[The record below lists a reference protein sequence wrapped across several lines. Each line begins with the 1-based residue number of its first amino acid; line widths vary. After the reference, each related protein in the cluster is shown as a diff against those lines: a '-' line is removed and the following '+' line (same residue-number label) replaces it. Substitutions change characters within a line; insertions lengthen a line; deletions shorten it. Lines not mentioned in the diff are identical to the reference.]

1 MPHPVTL
8 SRALLLVPLLGALL
22 LVSSVQAVAQ
32 DLFRGWGTY
41 RFDTE
46 AFAAPAVGVA
56 AYGHGYAV
64 LRTDGRVIVQGLTS
78 LAEAPGPPPGVQY
91 TAIAISTSSPSPWGL
106 ALQSDGQVTVW
117 GPGGL
122 PAPAL
127 PVGVRYVQ
135 ISAGHAH
142 SVALRSDGVAVAWGQ
157 NSYGQTTL
165 PTVPPGVTVLQ
176 VQAGTYAT
184 LLRLSNGTIV
194 GSGLPAYATAP
205 QLPPGLIYRRLWGG
219 SGHVVALR
227 SDGVF
232 VAWGNKASGQLLIPA
247 PPAGTTYLQF
257 GLGSHHSVALRSD
270 DVLVGWG
277 DDFHGQASP
286 PPLPAGAVVKEIT
299 ANANATWV
307 RLASG
312 EVLSFGARV
321 YGMDLPALP
330 FGERWIDHAPG
341 YPLAGL
347 TSSGQI
353 QQAAAATYTVPPLLA
368 GTTYVA
374 VAGGPTHKVALRS
387 DGRVLAWGSN
397 SHGQLA
403 IPPLPPGM
411 TYTSVAATWAR
422 TVMLRSDGMAIEC
435 GSSGALTIPPPPFG
449 TTYVEADGDW
459 ASTLLRCSDGSLV
472 VLGSHGNGQQNAP
485 QLPPGLRYVAIASL
499 RTMAAAIRSD
509 GELIIWGTSTP
520 LPSLPVGVSCV
531 EIDSEYDTLVARL
544 SDGTAIGFTN
554 SYLSPLAPPPAL
566 LPGESIVGVAAASNM
581 GVARI
586 GPTASYVTF
595 ANGCAGTNP
604 AGRLVPRDTPR
615 IARTLEVEVLHLP
628 QNMAVMAF
636 GWNAIVPISLATL
649 GMPGCSQLVSLDA
662 SVLLSGTNGSAQV
675 SFAVPNTMQL
685 VGVSFANQ
693 ALVLDLAANPAGLV
707 VSDAAMAIVGQP

>member
-1 MPHPVTL
+1 MPYPVTL
-8 SRALLLVPLLGALL
+8 SRACLVVPLLGALL
-22 LVSSVQAVAQ
+22 LVSSAEAVAQ
-32 DLFRGWGTY
+32 DLFRGWGNN

-46 AFAAPAVGVA
+46 AFSAPVVGVA
-56 AYGHGYAV
+56 AYGHSYAV

-78 LAEAPGPPPGVQY
+78 LAEAPEPPSGVHY
-91 TAIAISTSSPSPWGL
+91 TAIAISASYPLPWGL
-106 ALQSDGQVTVW
+106 ALQSDGQVTTW
-117 GPGGL
+117 GPGSL

-135 ISAGHAH
+135 ISAGDAHA
-142 SVALRSDGVAVAWGQ
+142 VALRSDGVAVAWGQ
-157 NSYGQTTL
+157 NSSGQTTL
-165 PTVPPGVTVLQ
+165 PTVPPGVVVLQ
-176 VQAGTYAT
+176 VQAGNYAT

-194 GSGLPAYATAP
+194 GSGWPAYVTVP
-205 QLPPGLIYRRLWGG
+205 PLPPGLIYRRLWGG

-227 SDGVF
+227 SDGSF

-247 PPAGTTYLQF
+247 PPAGTTYVQF
-257 GLGSHHSVALRSD
+257 GLGGHHSVALRSD

-277 DDFHGQASP
+277 DDSHGQASP
-286 PPLPAGAVVKEIT
+286 PPLPLGAIVKEIT

-312 EVLSFGARV
+312 EVLSFGART
-321 YGMDLPALP
+321 YGADLPAP
-330 FGERWIDHAPG
+330 PSGERWIDHAPG
-341 YPLAGL
+341 YPLVGL

-353 QQAAAATYTVPPLLA
+353 QQSAAAPYVIPPLLA
-368 GTTYVA
+368 GTSYVA
-374 VAGGPTHKVALRS
+374 VAGGPTHNVALRS

-411 TYTSVAATWAR
+411 TYTSIAATWAR

-449 TTYVEADGDW
+449 TTYVEVDGDW
-459 ASTLLRCSDGSLV
+459 ASTMLRCSDDSLV
-472 VLGSHGNGQQNAP
+472 VVAGQGTGQQNVP
-485 QLPPGLRYVAIASL
+485 QLPPGLRYVAVAAM
-499 RTMAAAIRSD
+499 RTTCAAIRSD
-509 GELIIWGTSTP
+509 GELIVWGSSTSQ
-520 LPSLPVGVSCV
+520 PSLPVGVSCV
-531 EIDSEYDTLVARL
+531 EIDAEYDTLVARL
-544 SDGTAIGFTN
+544 SDGTALGFAT
-554 SYLSPLAPPPAL
+554 SYLHPLAPLPAL

-595 ANGCAGTNP
+595 ANGCAGTNS
-604 AGRLVPRDTPR
+604 ASRLVPRDTPR
-615 IARTLEVEVLHLP
+615 IARTLEVQVLDLP
-628 QNMAVMAF
+628 QNMAVMVF
-636 GWNAIVPISLATL
+636 GWNAIGPISLAAL
-649 GMPGCSQLVSLDA
+649 GMPGCSQMVSLDA
-662 SVLLSGTNGSAQV
+662 SVLLSGTNGSAQM
-675 SFAVPNTMQL
+675 SFAVPNSMQL

-707 VSDAAMAIVGQP
+707 VSDAAMAVVGQP